1 MGLTLA
7 LLFHAIA
14 CAMSLASS
22 QFLGHRL
29 ALPPRSSAACFS
41 PSSPISTRSLDVC
54 ASYSAGT
61 ATIASPFSSSLYDV
75 LGVPPTAST
84 PEIKAAYRRLALKC
98 HPDVVATGRRG
109 ASADEFMR
117 VQTAYATLSDSE
129 RRADYD
135 RRITD
140 SAAMHVFSPR
150 QAYARSTSFPGY
162 SRRTWETDQCW

>member
-1 MGLTLA
+1 
-7 LLFHAIA
+7 
-14 CAMSLASS
+14 MSLASS
-22 QFLGHRL
+22 QFLGLRL
-29 ALPPRSSAACFS
+29 APTPRSSAHAPS
-41 PSSPISTRSLDVC
+41 PFSTRSLDVC
-54 ASYSAGT
+54 AAYSAASDRAHAGT
-61 ATIASPFSSSLYDV
+61 ATIASPSSSSSSLYDA

-84 PEIKAAYRRLALKC
+84 AEIKAAYRRLALKC

-109 ASADEFMR
+109 ASSDEFMR

-135 RRITD
+135 RRLTN
-140 SAAMHVFSPR
+140 SAAMLVRSPR